1 MIIKSVRLK
10 TIAILLIFIVIGIT
24 SCTDNQRAR
33 SFGGT
38 EKVKLLPNEEFI
50 NITWKKDN
58 LWVVVTDK
66 NTGNFYAREKS
77 SFGVMQGNIVI
88 EYLEQ
93 KQEEYINNKID
104 R

>member
-58 LWVVVTDK
+58 LWVVVRDK

-77 SFGVMQGNIVI
+77 SFCVMQGSIVI
-88 EYLEQ
+88 EYLKETE
-93 KQEEYINNKID
+93 KQTID
-104 R
+104 K